1 MLLERLGKELLYFD
15 GGMGTL
21 LQSKGLQPGELPEV
35 WNLEHAEEIVD
46 IHKSYFEAGSDIV
59 LSNTF
64 GANAIKFH
72 DSKYGLKEIVTA
84 GIQNAKKA
92 AELGVHDGRTTYVAL
107 DVGPT
112 GKLLKPMGDLSFEDA
127 YEAFKETMIYG
138 EEAGADLIEL
148 GIPFSDPT
156 AEGPVIQEAN
166 VRALAGGVTT
176 DKVFSMVEKIRKN
189 TKIPMVF
196 MTYANVVF
204 SYGTERFIKKAAEVG
219 MDGLILPDVPFEE
232 KEEFDVVCKQYG
244 LDLISLIAPT
254 SHERIAMIEKEAEGF
269 VYCVS
274 SLGVTGMRTSITTDV
289 GAMVKLVK
297 AQKDIPCAVGFGIS
311 TPEQAKKMAA
321 QSDGAIVGSAI
332 VKLCGAYGKDGVP
345 KVKAYVKEMKDA
357 IR

>member
-1 MLLERLGKELLYFD
+1 MNKRI
-15 GGMGTL
+15 T
-21 LQSKGLQPGELPEV
+21 
-35 WNLEHAEEIVD
+35 
-46 IHKSYFEAGSDIV
+46 
-59 LSNTF
+59 
-64 GANAIKFH
+64 
-72 DSKYGLKEIVTA
+72 
-84 GIQNAKKA
+84 
-92 AELGVHDGRTTYVAL
+92 
-107 DVGPT
+107 
-112 GKLLKPMGDLSFEDA
+112 
-127 YEAFKETMIYG
+127 EAFANGKAFIPFLTCGDPSLEVTEQLVYAM

-176 DKVFSMVEKIRKN
+176 DKVFAMVEKIRKN

-254 SHERIAMIEKEAEGF
+254 SHERIVMIAKEAEGF

-274 SLGVTGMRTSITTDV
+274 SLGVTGVRTEFASDINETV
-289 GAMVKLVK
+289 GLIKENSAL
-297 AQKDIPCAVGFGIS
+297 PCVIGFGIS
-311 TPEQAKKMAA
+311 TPDQAKKMGRIA
-321 QSDGAIVGSAI
+321 DGAIVGSAI
-332 VKLCGAYGKDGVP
+332 VKICKEYGKDCVP
-345 KVKAYVKEMKDA
+345 HVAQYVKTMKDA
-357 IR
+357 LKTLS

>member
-1 MLLERLGKELLYFD
+1 MNKRI
-15 GGMGTL
+15 T
-21 LQSKGLQPGELPEV
+21 
-35 WNLEHAEEIVD
+35 
-46 IHKSYFEAGSDIV
+46 
-59 LSNTF
+59 
-64 GANAIKFH
+64 
-72 DSKYGLKEIVTA
+72 
-84 GIQNAKKA
+84 
-92 AELGVHDGRTTYVAL
+92 
-107 DVGPT
+107 
-112 GKLLKPMGDLSFEDA
+112 
-127 YEAFKETMIYG
+127 EAFANGKAFIPFLTCGDPSLEVTEQLVYAM

-176 DKVFSMVEKIRKN
+176 DKVFAMVEKIRKN

-254 SHERIAMIEKEAEGF
+254 SHERIAMIAKEAEGF

-274 SLGVTGMRTSITTDV
+274 SLGERHSMCSRIRNLHTGAGKKNGRSVRRCHCRICDREALWCLRQRLRAE
-289 GAMVKLVK
+289 GEGLCEKDEGCDQISSRLKLKHRSQSVIK
-297 AQKDIPCAVGFGIS
+297 ICFIP
-311 TPEQAKKMAA
+311 KK
-321 QSDGAIVGSAI
+321 G
-332 VKLCGAYGKDGVP
+332 
-345 KVKAYVKEMKDA
+345 
-357 IR
+357 